1 MDLYIFDHVKL
12 TPDKQI
18 ALHSQESWELSY
30 VVTGSGEREIGDT
43 TEAFAAGDLV
53 LVPPGIPHCWHFD
66 PRSTDKGGRIE
77 NITVAF
83 EDVFLDKVVNAF
95 PALAKTVDALRL
107 YTDATAFDK
116 AHAEAIASL
125 LKRMCNETE
134 SERAVSMLSLL
145 CTLAGQGH
153 AIGHY
158 RKPDLNRQ
166 RLMQVRVYVSCNYA
180 RPLSLDEIS
189 RHVGMNRS
197 AFCTFFRKHT
207 GQTFVD
213 YLNAYRVNI
222 AHRLL
227 VWEGIS
233 VAEACF
239 ACGFNDV
246 AYFCRTFKRYK
257 GFPPSCARKES
268 SNPSRRHLSRQDSS
282 PLQ

>member
-1 MDLYIFDHVKL
+1 MNLYTFDHVKL

-30 VVTGSGEREIGDT
+30 VVTGRGEREIGDT
-43 TEAFAAGDLV
+43 TEPFAPGDLV

-77 NITVAF
+77 NITVALD
-83 EDVFLDKVVNAF
+83 EAFLDKVASAF
-95 PALAKTVDALRL
+95 PALSDTVDALRQ
-107 YTDATAFDK
+107 YADAVTFPKVQAQY
-116 AHAEAIASL
+116 IASL
-125 LKRMCNETE
+125 LKQMCGETE
-134 SERAVSMLSLL
+134 PERAVSMLALL
-145 CTLAGQGH
+145 CALARQGR
-153 AIGHY
+153 ALGHY

-166 RLMQVRVYVSCNYA
+166 RLMQVRIYVSCNYNH
-180 RPLSLDEIS
+180 PLSLDEIA

-227 VWEGIS
+227 VWEGMP

-239 ACGFNDV
+239 ASGFNDV

-257 GFPPSCARKES
+257 GFPPSRARKG
-268 SNPSRRHLSRQDSS
+268 
-282 PLQ
+282 